1 VGGVTSRWIRSG
13 AGKRAVD
20 VLLAGPALLILSPI
34 VALMWLAVRTKLGKP
49 ALFRQIR
56 AGRNANPIVVPKFRT
71 MTNDVDADGNLLP
84 DELRLTPFGARV
96 RALSLDELPQ
106 FLTVLKGE
114 MSLVGPRPLPTA
126 YVDRY
131 SAEQLRR
138 LDAKPGITGWAQVNG
153 RNSTSWA
160 ERLSLDVWYVD
171 NASLW
176 LDLKILAM
184 TVKTAARREG
194 VAAPEHVTMHEF
206 TGEP

>member
-1 VGGVTSRWIRSG
+1 
-13 AGKRAVD
+13 
-20 VLLAGPALLILSPI
+20 LLILSPI

-138 LDAKPGITGWAQVNG
+138 LDANQAGHHRMGSGQRQELNELGGTTVARRLVRRQRVTLARSEDPGNDGEDRRQTGG
-153 RNSTSWA
+153 RSRTRACDHARVHRRTVITSW
-160 ERLSLDVWYVD
+160 
-171 NASLW
+171 
-176 LDLKILAM
+176 K
-184 TVKTAARREG
+184 RR
-194 VAAPEHVTMHEF
+194 
-206 TGEP
+206 